1 MSRQAKAYGAALYQL
16 AAEEGLTHLLLEQLE
31 GVDKVLAENPAYIRL
46 LNLPSLPQKER
57 MELVQQAFGQQ
68 VHGYL
73 LNVLK
78 LMTQAAAVDSLHGC
92 WLEYRRLYDQ
102 EQGILRAVAVS
113 AVPMTQQ
120 QQQALTQKL
129 EQMTG
134 KTVYL
139 TNRVEEDCLGGVRLD
154 LDGRQ
159 LDGTVQARL
168 ARLRSLLAQPAS
180 F

>member
-1 MSRQAKAYGAALYQL
+1 
-16 AAEEGLTHLLLEQLE
+16 
-31 GVDKVLAENPAYIRL
+31 
-46 LNLPSLPQKER
+46 
-57 MELVQQAFGQQ
+57 MEHV
-68 VHGYL
+68 
-73 LNVLK
+73 K
-78 LMTQAAAVDSLHGC
+78 KM
-92 WLEYRRLYDQ
+92 
-102 EQGILRAVAVS
+102 
-113 AVPMTQQ
+113 
-120 QQQALTQKL
+120 